1 MKKFLFLLLSMA
13 VLSAS
18 AGVTKSAIQKN
29 VAKYSNK
36 AKTEMVS
43 KFKVSHEVKATP
55 VLKAPVTEQ
64 PAGEVKTYL
73 RSGEC
78 LAVDGDYV
86 EHLTQD
92 GFIDL
97 IFAENNIVWFKNIFY
112 KVNENFGDSY
122 VYGTLSEDG
131 TKITVPMGQSIYWSD
146 YYSADVVLS
155 FGTSSV
161 GSNIAWTPDESVSEV
176 VYAIEGNK
184 IVLQGCGGATPSGSD
199 YPEYEYNGLGSVWT
213 DDGTF
218 GGYLEWETVFTY
230 AIVPNVPV
238 ISVVPGATNAYV
250 EWAADE
256 KADGWNLRYRP
267 WTDLS
272 VNPYFADFDFVGE
285 EIPDTEGFWV
295 YDADGDGYGWGLAY
309 SSSAQDDACL
319 YSYSW
324 SSQSG
329 ALTPDNYIGTPD
341 VPLKGVLRFTVWGT
355 SDSWPDTYMV
365 YAMVGDD
372 MYPLFDEDQQT
383 TAAHRDVEIDLSQF
397 NGESGSIVFRHYNC
411 NNQYAIYIDDIF
423 IGDPNAEIIEPAPWT
438 YAYEITD
445 PNYTI
450 EGLTPETKYEVQVM
464 GYNTEFESQWCD
476 IVEFTTLPEAPA
488 VPDLYILGE
497 VNDQTWA
504 ANAGLKMDYN
514 AEDNLYTATVTFDGR
529 GESGENYFSFTT
541 ELAEDNDDGGWAYI
555 APFRYGAVT
564 EGGEDFWYD
573 DMYDGQPLDIAP
585 GQTAFRIMGGEY
597 KITVDLNGLKVI
609 IERVGA
615 QVMPGDVNN
624 DGLININDVTT
635 LIDHQ
640 LNSDFEDADDF
651 SRANADVDGDGE
663 INVGDL
669 AALIDMLLN

>member
-1 MKKFLFLLLSMA
+1 MKKLLFLLLSM
-13 VLSAS
+13 VVITAS

-64 PAGEVKTYL
+64 PAGEVKSYL

-78 LAVDGDYV
+78 LAVDGEYI

-146 YYSADVVLS
+146 RYQADVVLS

-161 GSNIAWTPDESVSEV
+161 GSNIAWTPDPSVTEV
-176 VYAIEGNK
+176 VYAIDGNK
-184 IVLQGCGGATPSGSD
+184 ITLQGCGGATPSGSD
-199 YPEYEYNGLGSVWT
+199 YPQYEYNGLGSVWT

-230 AIVPNVPV
+230 AIIPNVPV
-238 ISVVPGATNAYV
+238 VSVVPGDTNAYV

-272 VNPYFADFDFVGE
+272 ANPYFADFDFVGE
-285 EIPDTEGFWV
+285 DIPDTEGFWV

-397 NGESGSIVFRHYNC
+397 GGEIGCIVFRHYNC

-438 YAYEITD
+438 YVYNLTD
-445 PNYTI
+445 PNHTI
-450 EGLTPETKYEVQVM
+450 EGLTPETEYEVQVM
-464 GYNTEFESQWCD
+464 GYNADFESDWCE
-476 IVEFTTLPEAPA
+476 IVDFITLAEAPA
-488 VPDLYILGE
+488 VPDVYMLGGD
-497 VNDQTWA
+497 DQQW
-504 ANAGLKMDYN
+504 NPSVGKKFDYN
-514 AEDNLYTATVTFDGR
+514 AEDNVYTATVTFPA
-529 GESGENYFSFTT
+529 ENNYFAFTT
-541 ELAEDNDDGGWAYI
+541 KLAENAGDWDAI
-555 APFRYGAVT
+555 APYRFGAVSNGNFDWNMGFNGMPLDLT
-564 EGGEDFWYD
+564 WGGEAYH
-573 DMYDGQPLDIAP
+573 IA
-585 GQTAFRIMGGEY
+585 GGEY
-597 KITVDLNGLKVI
+597 NITVDLENMKVI
-609 IERVGA
+609 IEAVVA
-615 QVMPGDVNN
+615 PHDYVPGDVNHSGN
-624 DGLININDVTT
+624 VNIEDVTA
-635 LIDHQ
+635 LIDF
-640 LNSDFEDADDF
+640 LLGSGEACEIC
-651 SRANADVDGDGE
+651 ADVDGENGVNIEDVT
-663 INVGDL
+663 ILIDKLL
-669 AALIDMLLN
+669 AAASK

>member
-64 PAGEVKTYL
+64 PAGEVKSYL

-78 LAVDGDYV
+78 LAVDGEYI

-146 YYSADVVLS
+146 RYQADVVLS

-161 GSNIAWTPDESVSEV
+161 GSNIAWTPDPSLTEV
-176 VYAIEGNK
+176 VYAIDGNK
-184 IVLQGCGGATPSGSD
+184 ITLQGCGGATPSGSD

-230 AIVPNVPV
+230 VVIPNVPV
-238 ISVVPGATNAYV
+238 VSVVPGATNAYV

-267 WTDLS
+267 WVDTS
-272 VNPYFADFDFVGE
+272 GNPVMYDFALDEYESYIGD
-285 EIPDTEGFWV
+285 FWV
-295 YDADGDGYGWGLAY
+295 YDADEDGNNWGLAY
-309 SSSAQDDACL
+309 SSSAQDDACI
-319 YSYSW
+319 YSFSYS
-324 SSQSG
+324 SQTG
-329 ALTPDNYIGTPD
+329 GITPDNYIGTPD

-365 YAMVGDD
+365 YAMVGENL
-372 MYPLFDEDQQT
+372 YPLFDADQQT
-383 TAAHRDVEIDLSQF
+383 TAAHKDVEIDLSQF
-397 NGESGSIVFRHYNC
+397 NGEIGCIVFRHYNC
-411 NNQYAIYIDDIF
+411 TDQYAIYIDDIF
-423 IGDPNAEIIEPAPWT
+423 IGDPNNIVEPEPWT

-464 GYNTEFESQWCD
+464 GYNDDLEGNWCD
-476 IVEFTTLPEAPA
+476 IVEFTTLPKP
-488 VPDLYILGE
+488 VYILGE
-497 VNDQTWA
+497 VNDKTWA
-504 ANAGLKMDYN
+504 ANDGVKMDYN
-514 AEDNLYTATVTFDGR
+514 TEDNLYTATVTLDGR
-529 GESGENYFSFTT
+529 NSGFNYFSFTT
-541 ELAEDNDDGGWAYI
+541 ELAENNDDGGWAYI
-555 APFRYGAVT
+555 APFRFGAVSD
-564 EGGEDFWYD
+564 GDFLVTDEWL
-573 DMYDGQPLDIAP
+573 GKPLSLEANGDAYKTP
-585 GQTAFRIMGGEY
+585 AGEY
-597 KITVDLNGLKVI
+597 KLTVDLANMNLI
-609 IERVGA
+609 IEKLTPAHDYEV
-615 QVMPGDVNN
+615 GDVNH
-624 DGLININDVTT
+624 DHAVNIGDVT
-635 LIDHQ
+635 
-640 LNSDFEDADDF
+640 
-651 SRANADVDGDGE
+651 
-663 INVGDL
+663 
-669 AALIDMLLN
+669 ALIDYLLGSGSVCETCANVNGDEGINIGDVTALIDLLLGN